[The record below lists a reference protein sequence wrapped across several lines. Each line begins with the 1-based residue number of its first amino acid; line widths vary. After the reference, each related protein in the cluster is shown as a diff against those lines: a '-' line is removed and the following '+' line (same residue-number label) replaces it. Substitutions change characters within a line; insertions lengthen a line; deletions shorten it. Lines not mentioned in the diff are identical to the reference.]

1 MADLLS
7 NLESN
12 DPQLVEEAKLKLHEQ
27 FNGSK
32 FNQCLCMSF
41 RVYAQNSIVS
51 VKEAWLVNGLYD
63 TYLTTNSTRLMEVL
77 VNVKEPHYT
86 YLFDK

>member
-12 DPQLVEEAKLKLHEQ
+12 DPQLVEESKLKLHEQ
-27 FNGSK
+27 FNTSELIDVVLRDLRGK
-32 FNQCLCMSF
+32 FG
-41 RVYAQNSIVS
+41 IVS
-51 VKEAWLVNGLYD
+51 VKDPWLVNGLYD
-63 TYLTTNSTRLMEVL
+63 TYLSSNSTRLMEVL
-77 VNVKEPHYT
+77 VNVKEPHNT